1 MYKLV
6 RNIHLI
12 SSLIILPFLLV
23 YAISSVFFAHHFL
36 DFFSISE
43 PERNAIQFQLNPLP
57 STPKEISS
65 ALSENHGIRGH
76 LQSHSINSQGEMS
89 LTISR
94 TGTQY
99 KVLVDTSSGMVTS
112 KEETASTPGF
122 LAELHNTAGFSN
134 KTPEETWWGAS
145 IIIVAI
151 LLVFAVVSGFVL
163 WAYRSQE
170 RRSGLIFLG
179 ASLAYCFCVISVL
192 RFS

>member
-12 SSLIILPFLLV
+12 SSLIILPFLFI

-43 PERNAIQFQLNPLP
+43 PERNVTQFQLDPLP
-57 STPKEISS
+57 STAKEIS
-65 ALSENHGIRGH
+65 AILSESHDIRGH
-76 LQSHSINSQGEMS
+76 LQNHSVNDRGEMS

-94 TGTQY
+94 AGTQY
-99 KVLVDTSSGMVTS
+99 KVLVNTSSGLVTS
-112 KEETASTPGF
+112 EEETASTPGF

-134 KTPEETWWGAS
+134 KSSEETWWGAS

-151 LLVFAVVSGFVL
+151 LLIFAVVSGFVL

-179 ASLAYCFCVISVL
+179 ASLAYCFCVIGVL